1 MDLNKKKVSPDV
13 LLCQN
18 EPDQVRQMITVT
30 QNTARCSAHPVR
42 SLNARSRKPRL
53 RAHTCTLRRCVRGR
67 LRGVSGGVGLGG
79 GGVAGGGGGEREH
92 LTLTSQRRCRLASS
106 LVSIRPPKKAP
117 DAFLPSE
124 CTCRVPI
131 DPPPGPFHR
140 REYTAQPPPPTSP
153 QSG

>member
-1 MDLNKKKVSPDV
+1 MSPDV

-30 QNTARCSAHPVR
+30 QNTARCSAHPAWP
-42 SLNARSRKPRL
+42 LNARSPKPRL
-53 RAHTCTLRRCVRGR
+53 RAHTCTLRRWVRG
-67 LRGVSGGVGLGG
+67 GVSGGGLDR
-79 GGVAGGGGGEREH
+79 GGVSGGGGEREH
-92 LTLTSQRRCRLASS
+92 LTLTSWRRCRLASS
-106 LVSIRPPKKAP
+106 LVSIRPPKNAP

-140 REYTAQPPPPTSP
+140 REYTAQPPPPNLASVWLICR
-153 QSG
+153 